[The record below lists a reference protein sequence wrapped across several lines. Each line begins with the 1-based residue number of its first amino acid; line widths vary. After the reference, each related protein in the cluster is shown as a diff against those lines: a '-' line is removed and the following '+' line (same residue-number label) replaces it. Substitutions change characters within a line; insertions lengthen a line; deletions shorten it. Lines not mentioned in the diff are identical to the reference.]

1 MTWRGGLRQA
11 REGFSGFRMDVALVF
26 NKETGFSR
34 QMTATEFES
43 RFRGNENL
51 GIVPTHPGGDEG
63 LEIISPDDAIPLT
76 LRRSHTRLGNTEVV
90 KACWV
95 RPPGFGDH
103 DHVFNHHAQ
112 QGLGEA
118 LKQGKSVLLSL
129 NLDLASRPIS
139 FRNLKEKGAQNLE
152 NWIASK
158 RGHYISIPVHSAEE
172 ARETLLKIRELD
184 ADFSFRDRVFALH
197 REAVVPYRNFFLAH
211 RPEDMAHLYNALQ
224 ERRAGVPVGETR
236 MIGFPRL
243 FRLVPTETAIQE
255 HFGRGIKGN
264 RINMGE
270 GKPLFSTLIFSKHDE
285 ALRSDPY
292 KILTDELLAHRK
304 QGVYVLASPSV
315 TVGESPDDWKM
326 MRWMIND
333 ISRQTTPSEA
343 AESAPAPSGG
353 NTQDGPAQ
361 HQLGI

>member
-1 MTWRGGLRQA
+1 
-11 REGFSGFRMDVALVF
+11 MDVALVF

-34 QMTATEFES
+34 QMTAREFEQTY
-43 RFRGNENL
+43 RGNERL
-51 GIVPTHPGGDEG
+51 GITATNPGGDEG
-63 LEIISPDDAIPLT
+63 LEILSVDNLLPLT
-76 LRRSHTRLGNTEVV
+76 FRKSHTRMGNTEIVR
-90 KACWV
+90 ACWV
-95 RPPGFGDH
+95 RPEGHGDR
-103 DHVFNHHAQ
+103 DHVFNKHAQ
-112 QGLGEA
+112 EGLA
-118 LKQGKSVLLSL
+118 DAVKARRNILLSL

-139 FRNLKEKGAQNLE
+139 FRNLKEKGASNPEQWVAAN
-152 NWIASK
+152 
-158 RGHYISIPVHSAEE
+158 RGNYLSIPVHSAEE
-172 ARETLLKIRELD
+172 AREVLLKIHELD
-184 ADFSFRDRVFALH
+184 ADFPFRDRVFALH
-197 REAVVPYRNFFLAH
+197 RESIVPYRNFFLGH
-211 RPEDMAHLYNALQ
+211 RTEDMAHLYNAMQ

-243 FRLVPTETAIQE
+243 FRLIPTETAIQE

-264 RINMGE
+264 RVNMGE